1 MLFMSDYEK
10 LYHKTFNAMTDAE
23 RLMQQA
29 AKILR
34 MVQLECEDIY
44 MEMESK
50 SQSNAP
56 SNDK

>member
-1 MLFMSDYEK
+1 MSDYEK